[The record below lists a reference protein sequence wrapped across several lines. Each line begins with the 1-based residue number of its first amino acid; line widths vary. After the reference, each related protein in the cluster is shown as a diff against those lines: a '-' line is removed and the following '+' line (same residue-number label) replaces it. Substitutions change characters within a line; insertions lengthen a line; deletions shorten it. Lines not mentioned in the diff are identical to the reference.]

1 MPSPDAP
8 TPSPLSPSSSLF
20 ANLRAELV
28 RALPFSRMLA
38 AHVDELLAQ
47 ARQAYFAP
55 DEVVLEA
62 AMGPVHDLHY
72 IRQGSVTGRQGLAD
86 TAGPL
91 EYVSGELFPVGAVL
105 GQRAVSARYVAN
117 ADTFCLLFPAA
128 TVQAVAERSAPFAD
142 FLNHRVQQFLELS
155 RRAAQAALASQ
166 TLAEQAFET
175 ALGTL
180 ARKTPL
186 VHDAGTPLSQ
196 ALADMHQR
204 RVGSV
209 VVTDAA
215 GAPCGILTRHD
226 ILGRVTLPQRPLGT
240 ALGEVM
246 STPVHSLTT
255 EHSLLD
261 AALLMSRHGVRHVPV
276 TERGRL
282 VNIVSERDLF
292 ALQRLSIKQ
301 LSTQLRAAPDLATL
315 RGLAVQMRH
324 FARNLLGQGVR
335 ARQITEL
342 VSHLNDVLTER
353 LVRLI
358 AQRRGLD
365 LARACWLAFG
375 SEGRSEQTISTDQDN
390 GLVFVGDTPELD
402 REREREREAWLALG
416 LEVNQALDACG
427 YPLCKGQVMA
437 SNPACCLTA
446 TEWASQFTNWM
457 DRGTPSDLLKASIYF
472 DLRGLCGNTALVQPL
487 RDMITHEAATL
498 PRFLRQMAGNA
509 LQRRSPLNWR
519 GAIDTR
525 AVEGRPM
532 FDLKLQGSAL
542 FVEAARLYALAQGV
556 PDLGTRARL
565 TAVAP
570 LLGVAAQEGEAWVS
584 AFEFLQLLRLQL
596 QIGDGTAASAEAPQG
611 NPNLIDVSTLN
622 DIDQRMLKETC
633 KVARRLQQRLE
644 LDYLR

>member
-128 TVQAVAERSAPFAD
+128 TVQAVADRSAPFAD

-186 VHDAGTPLSQ
+186 VHDARTPLSQ
-196 ALADMHQR
+196 ALADMHER

-282 VNIVSERDLF
+282 VSIVSERDLF

-402 REREREREAWLALG
+402 REREREAWLALG

-525 AVEGRPM
+525 AVEGRPK